1 MHLTKRLSLALLTLI
16 MSISFVPKAQADIEL
31 GKALKEIFVK
41 GSLDGDKLFMVLGME
56 KAREIFGRSMDQAID
71 IEELKDWSSDSARMI
86 ANQGRRVWNSNHD
99 GDTIDH
105 LGRATRLS
113 VETADDIFKWPWR
126 SLKKIPGSF
135 QVGMNDAREARAN
148 ASNGVAGTIAF
159 SGLATWTTVKGAYY
173 LVVEAPVKF
182 VAALATTTLAVPA
195 TLAYEAIRIPLAL
208 TLGATGKVI
217 RLGWMAT
224 KAIVMGSVALGT
236 ITYSAISTGVAM
248 AATTVAAA
256 AVGAFR
262 VTAALIKMPFRFFKK
277 GTVKV
282 STTINYKRMNELADA
297 LPGLL
302 SSDILTKLG
311 VNPDLSVGEIV
322 VEDYK
327 TVIKYKSNLNSEKD
341 SLVIRLGIDFNSDK
355 DKQFLTIE
363 AYMKNAHFKEL
374 KEVTDL
380 SSRKLKK
387 VIENNLENLLGHAL
401 LIFQGDDSEE
411 EKTTE
416 IALAV
421 AI

>member
-1 MHLTKRLSLALLTLI
+1 MHLTKRLSLALLTLL
-16 MSISFVPKAQADIEL
+16 MTISFVPKAHADIEL

-56 KAREIFGRSMDQAID
+56 KAREIFGRSMDQAVD
-71 IEELKDWSSDSARMI
+71 IEELKDWSADSARMLS
-86 ANQGRRVWNSNHD
+86 NQARRVWNSEHE
-99 GDTIDH
+99 GDAVDH

-135 QVGMNDAREARAN
+135 KVGMNDAREARAN
-148 ASNGVAGTIAF
+148 ASNGITGTVAF

-173 LVVEAPVKF
+173 LVIEAPVKF

-208 TLGATGKVI
+208 TIGAVGTVV
-217 RLGWMAT
+217 RLGWMAS

-236 ITYSAISTGVAM
+236 ITYSALSTGVAM

-262 VTAALIKMPFRFFKK
+262 VTAALIKMPFKFFKK
-277 GTVKV
+277 GNVKV
-282 STTINYKRMNELADA
+282 STTINYKRMGELAEA

-302 SSDILTKLG
+302 SSDILAKLG
-311 VNPDLSVGEIV
+311 VDSDLSVGEV
-322 VEDYK
+322 VIEDYK
-327 TVIKYKSNLNSEKD
+327 AVIKYKSKLNEEKD
-341 SLVIRLGIDFNSDK
+341 SLVIRIGIDFNSDK
-355 DKQFLTIE
+355 EKQALNIE
-363 AYMKNAHFKEL
+363 AYMKMAHFKEL

-387 VIENNLENLLGHAL
+387 VIENNLENLLGNAL
-401 LIFQGDDSEE
+401 LIFQGDDTKEI
-411 EKTTE
+411 KTIE
-416 IALAV
+416 LAQ